1 MASVEL
7 KGLTKRFGAEV
18 AVQEVDL
25 TIAQGEFVTL
35 LGPSGCGK
43 TTTLRCI
50 AGLEHPDA
58 GEIRI
63 GGKVVASHRQ
73 GLFLPPEARNI
84 GMVFQSYAVWPH
96 MTVFDNVAY
105 GLRVRGADRATL
117 RRATEQALEL
127 VGLAPLAHRY
137 ATRLSGGQRQRVALA
152 RAIAYRPRVILFDEP
167 LSNLDAKL
175 REQLRDELARLPREV
190 GITAIYVTHD
200 QTEALVMSDRIV
212 VMDRGRIQQIGDPF
226 ALYVRPANGF
236 VASFIGVANLLP
248 ARLLS
253 SGQPLWELEL
263 ARGDGL
269 APVRVRTLPAP
280 SRPAGDQVL
289 LSIRPEDLQL
299 HTRREDANG
308 DNLIEAAVTETVY
321 LGNLMQCKVRA
332 GRHELSVQLDH
343 DEALAPQQRV
353 YLSFAPDHA
362 VCLQA

>member
-18 AVQEVDL
+18 AVKELDL
-25 TIAQGEFVTL
+25 TVAQGEFVTL

-43 TTTLRCI
+43 TTTLRCV
-50 AGLEHPDA
+50 AGLEHPDG

-63 GGKVVASHRQ
+63 GGKLVASHRE

-105 GLRVRGADRATL
+105 GLRVRGTDRATL
-117 RRATEQALEL
+117 RRCTTEALEL
-127 VGLAPLAHRY
+127 VGLGPLANRY
-137 ATRLSGGQRQRVALA
+137 ATKLSGGQRQRVALA
-152 RAIAYRPRVILFDEP
+152 RAIAYRPQVILFDEP

-212 VMDRGRIQQIGDPF
+212 VMNQGTIQQIGDPYT
-226 ALYVRPANGF
+226 LYVRPVNAF
-236 VASFIGVANLLP
+236 VANFIGVANLLP

-253 SGQPLWELEL
+253 SQQPLWELEL
-263 ARGDGL
+263 APGNGQ
-269 APVRVRTLPAP
+269 APVRVRALPAP

-289 LSIRPEDLQL
+289 LSVRPEDLQL
-299 HTRREDANG
+299 HTRREQANG
-308 DNLIEAAVTETVY
+308 GNILEATVIETVY
-321 LGNLMQCKVRA
+321 LGSLLQCKVRA

-343 DEALAPQQRV
+343 DEALRPAQPV
-353 YLSFAPDHA
+353 YLSVAPQHA
-362 VCLQA
+362 GCVTS